1 MGLYGRLGH
10 HLGERFG
17 DEVMSRRDLKGLE
30 PPAPLSGPSMEN
42 TESKSQVLCI
52 NRRRA
57 PRKEALEAMI
67 GSARR
72 LEDSDLD
79 QILGALD
86 DLISIVK
93 SNRLDSDAAYDA
105 LKRAAV
111 WALKQS
117 ILDREARS
125 LAITDELTG
134 FFNRRGF
141 LASAAQQLKLAY
153 RDRQNVLLLFCDLDG
168 LKKIND
174 SFGHAEGDLALART
188 ADALEETF
196 RDSDVLARLG
206 GDEFAILAWE
216 ARIPDLGTM
225 LSRLEK
231 RLRRAN
237 VEESRYQL
245 SLSVGVARYDPQSP
259 LSLGELMAQADA
271 NMYRHKNRRAF
282 AGSATGS

>member
-1 MGLYGRLGH
+1 MRRRNLRGLNSSST
-10 HLGERFG
+10 LGE
-17 DEVMSRRDLKGLE
+17 
-30 PPAPLSGPSMEN
+30 PATHGA
-42 TESKSQVLCI
+42 ESKGRVLSI
-52 NRRRA
+52 DRRT
-57 PRKEALEAMI
+57 PPQKEALEAMI

-72 LEDSDLD
+72 LDDSELD
-79 QILGALD
+79 QILSALD
-86 DLISIVK
+86 DLANIVK
-93 SNRLDSDAAYDA
+93 SKRPDSDAAYDA

-117 ILDREARS
+117 LLDREAHS

-168 LKKIND
+168 LKRIND
-174 SFGHAEGDLALART
+174 CFGHAEGDLALVRT

-206 GDEFAILAWE
+206 GDEFAVLPWE
-216 ARIPDLGTM
+216 ASVPDLETM
-225 LSRLEK
+225 LLRLEK
-231 RLRRAN
+231 SLRRAN
-237 VEESRYQL
+237 AEESRYQL
-245 SLSVGVARYDPQSP
+245 SLSVGVARYDPKSP

-271 NMYRHKNRRAF
+271 DMYRHKSRRAF
-282 AGSATGS
+282 AASSTGS

>member
-1 MGLYGRLGH
+1 MPRRNFKALESPSRLGP
-10 HLGERFG
+10 F
-17 DEVMSRRDLKGLE
+17 
-30 PPAPLSGPSMEN
+30 MEN
-42 TESKSQVLCI
+42 TRSKGRVLCI
-52 NRRRA
+52 DRWTR
-57 PRKEALEAMI
+57 PKKQTLEAIM
-67 GSARR
+67 GSAVR
-72 LEDSDLD
+72 LEDSELD
-79 QILGALD
+79 KILGALD
-86 DLISIVK
+86 DLVNIVK

-105 LKRAAV
+105 LERAAV

-117 ILDREARS
+117 RLDREARS

-174 SFGHAEGDLALART
+174 SFGHAEGDLALVRA

-216 ARIPDLGTM
+216 ASIPDLGTM

-231 RLRRAN
+231 SLRRAN
-237 VEESRYQL
+237 AEESRYQL

-259 LSLGELMAQADA
+259 LSLGDLMAQADA
-271 NMYRHKNRRAF
+271 DMYRHKNRRAL
-282 AGSATGS
+282 ASSG

>member
-1 MGLYGRLGH
+1 MRHRNFKDLESRSTPWEPSSLNSGTKHGVLYI
-10 HLGERFG
+10 
-17 DEVMSRRDLKGLE
+17 DRRT
-30 PPAPLSGPSMEN
+30 PP
-42 TESKSQVLCI
+42 K
-52 NRRRA
+52 
-57 PRKEALEAMI
+57 KEALEAMM

-72 LEDSDLD
+72 LEDSELD

-86 DLISIVK
+86 DLVNIVK
-93 SNRLDSDAAYDA
+93 SRRRDFDAAYDA

-117 ILDREARS
+117 LLDREARS

-153 RDRQNVLLLFCDLDG
+153 RGPQNVLLLFCDLDG
-168 LKKIND
+168 LKRIND
-174 SFGHAEGDLALART
+174 SFGHAEGDLAHVRT

-216 ARIPDLGTM
+216 ASVPDLGTM

-231 RLRRAN
+231 NLRRAN
-237 VEESRYQL
+237 AEESRYQL
-245 SLSVGVARYDPQSP
+245 SLSVGVARYDHRSP

-271 NMYRHKNRRAF
+271 DMYRHKNRSAF
-282 AGSATGS
+282 AAPTGS

>member
-1 MGLYGRLGH
+1 M
-10 HLGERFG
+10 
-17 DEVMSRRDLKGLE
+17 RRRKGLE
-30 PPAPLSGPSMEN
+30 SRSTLWGPSVQN
-42 TESKSQVLCI
+42 TGPKSPVLYI
-52 NRRRA
+52 DRRTPA
-57 PRKEALEAMI
+57 QKEALEAML

-72 LEDSDLD
+72 LEDSELD
-79 QILGALD
+79 QILSALD
-86 DLISIVK
+86 DLVNIVK
-93 SNRLDSDAAYDA
+93 SRRRDSDAAYDA

-117 ILDREARS
+117 LLDREARS

-174 SFGHAEGDLALART
+174 CFGHAEGDLALVRS

-216 ARIPDLGTM
+216 ASVPDLGKM

-231 RLRRAN
+231 NLRRAN
-237 VEESRYQL
+237 AEESRYQL
-245 SLSVGVARYDPQSP
+245 SLSVGVARYDPLSP
-259 LSLGELMAQADA
+259 LSLVELMAQADA
-271 NMYRHKNRRAF
+271 DMYRHKNRSAF
-282 AGSATGS
+282 AASTGS